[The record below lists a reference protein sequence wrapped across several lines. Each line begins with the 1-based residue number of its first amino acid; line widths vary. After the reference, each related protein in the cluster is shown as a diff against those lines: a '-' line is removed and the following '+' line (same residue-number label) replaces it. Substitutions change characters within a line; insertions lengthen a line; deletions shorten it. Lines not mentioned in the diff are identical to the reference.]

1 MDVFETM
8 QEGYTSGSRTEKNI
22 ELMLPT
28 LHLHSVIN
36 INFTYNFV
44 LQMTLH
50 Q

>member
-8 QEGYTSGSRTEKNI
+8 QEGYTSGSCTEKNI

-36 INFTYNFV
+36 INFTYK
-44 LQMTLH
+44 TI
-50 Q
+50 